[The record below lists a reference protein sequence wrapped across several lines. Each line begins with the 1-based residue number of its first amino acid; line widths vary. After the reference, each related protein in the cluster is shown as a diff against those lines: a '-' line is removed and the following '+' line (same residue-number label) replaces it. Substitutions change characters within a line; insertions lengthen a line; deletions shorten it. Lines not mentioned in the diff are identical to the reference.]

1 MEEKSHLRQ
10 FSGGQVRQGFQE
22 SAVFWKTM
30 PIGDL
35 EEMSNSRTF
44 TAIIFNKNRNVK
56 TLIKLKR
63 SFLALC
69 IAVTEPFTAL
79 AYVRHK

>member
-1 MEEKSHLRQ
+1 
-10 FSGGQVRQGFQE
+10 
-22 SAVFWKTM
+22 M

-35 EEMSNSRTF
+35 EEMSNSRSF

-63 SFLALC
+63 GFLALC
-69 IAVTEPFTAL
+69 IAMIEPFTAL
-79 AYVRHK
+79 ASVRPK

>member
-1 MEEKSHLRQ
+1 
-10 FSGGQVRQGFQE
+10 
-22 SAVFWKTM
+22 M